1 MKYLRRS
8 LLCTVLTAALISLFM
23 LGAAAA
29 AKETNEISSL
39 TLNKSRTDLNFEI
52 QLTADYV
59 KEHKNM
65 QLGLFE
71 LLPHQSTSELGTMS
85 PVKTFKVAEKVRF
98 TLPYIVGNMNR
109 LYSKFVVA
117 GQAADGSWNIVTPA
131 KYIENTSML
140 AENNAP
146 YPTGSSKKGLQ
157 VQLFGDAQ
165 QLGVQH
171 TVINVPVNEYI
182 LGENSDAAMS
192 FVYNGQTF
200 YLDKT
205 RIATLDH
212 RVKTYTEAGI
222 NVYFN
227 LILTASPADAHP
239 TVRSLYYENADPAAA
254 LFALN
259 TRSETAMKAFQAFVD
274 YFCARYTRADH
285 AYGFVPALILGFEV
299 NNNRVWNNAGSMDMA
314 QAVYSYCT
322 AFRVTYTA
330 MNSHYSEGRVYIS
343 LGSNFASAA
352 SEPSIAVDPALDY
365 PAKEFLSIFAGA
377 IKNSGDLPWGVS
389 INPYA
394 SDPSMT
400 QYWSDTYAEDNAD
413 TPFITMKNIG
423 VLTDFLAQED
433 YLYDGDMRSVII
445 GEFGISGDPADEAS
459 LTMQAA
465 AYALAYFT
473 AARNE
478 HIDAFIYH
486 RHVDHSGES
495 QYYGLWSNAAGTTM
509 EPAAKK
515 TIYNVFAQ
523 IDTERCEEV
532 TSFVKQTVGS
542 GAWDLAMNDK
552 VKYKEFNARTVLAAL
567 AASPSDYAKGYTAK
581 VLFDLTGG
589 KLCDFY
595 PADDVEYVELRPTAD
610 GAGTML
616 YAKLKETPTVWE
628 GISNSMPAEGEL
640 KDAHYIT
647 LRVMAAAPE
656 GAGEMSLMLRLGAA
670 GDAKNDAVTF
680 EGEARIVPGQWQEI
694 SFRVKDFAA
703 LTDGDADMLKL
714 WLRTDDAAAAAG
726 EYGLWLESVT
736 VHTRGGLGWL
746 LWILVI
752 LLALVVLAVLAYG
765 VLFLRAQY
773 IRAQRRKQRQA
784 MMERRRQE
792 MMRMQAMQQQ
802 RPPQQPPYGRPPRTS
817 NDNQFRGDDY

>member
-1 MKYLRRS
+1 MKYLRKS
-8 LLCTVLTAALISLFM
+8 LFITVLACALVMLMALGVAA
-23 LGAAAA
+23 
-29 AKETNEISSL
+29 EDVNEIASL
-39 TLNKSRTDLNFEI
+39 TLNKSKTDLAFEI
-52 QLTADYV
+52 RLTPEYV

-71 LLPHQSTSELGTMS
+71 LLPHQSTSELGSMT
-85 PVKTFKVAEKVRF
+85 PVKTFKVAEKAKF
-98 TLPYIVGNMNR
+98 TLPYVVGNMNR

-117 GQAADGSWNIVTPA
+117 GQAADGSWSLVTAA
-131 KYIENTSML
+131 KYVENTDLL
-140 AENNAP
+140 AENSEP
-146 YPTGSSKKGLQ
+146 FPVGSSKKGLKL
-157 VQLFGDAQ
+157 QLFGDAQ

-171 TVINVPVNEYI
+171 TVINVPVNEY
-182 LGENSDAAMS
+182 LRGENSDDAMS

-200 YLDKT
+200 YVDKS

-222 NVYFN
+222 TVYFN
-227 LILTASPADAHP
+227 IILTAPDADAHP
-239 TVRSLYYENADPAAA
+239 TVRALYYEGADPAAA

-259 TRSETAMKAFQAFVD
+259 TRSETAMKAFRAFMD

-285 AYGFVPALILGFEV
+285 AYGFVPAIILGFEV
-299 NNNRVWNNAGSMDMA
+299 NNNRVWNNAGPMDMA
-314 QAVYSYCT
+314 QSVYSYCT
-322 AFRVTYTA
+322 AFRTAYTA
-330 MNSHYSEGRVYIS
+330 MHSHYSNGRVYIS
-343 LGSNFASAA
+343 LGSNFTASA
-352 SEPSIAVDPALDY
+352 SEPDAPADPMLDY
-365 PAKEFLSIFAGA
+365 PAKDFLTIFAGA
-377 IKNSGDLPWGVS
+377 IKNSGDIPWGVS
-389 INPYA
+389 VNPYA

-400 QYWSDTYAEDNAD
+400 QYWSDPYAEDNAD

-423 VLTDFLAQED
+423 VLTEFLAGED
-433 YLYDGDMRSVII
+433 YLYDGDVRSVII
-445 GEFGISGDPADEAS
+445 GEFGVSGDPADESS

-478 HIDAFIYH
+478 DIDAFIYH
-486 RHVDHSGES
+486 RHVDHAGES
-495 QYYGLWSNAAGTTM
+495 QFFGLWSNLSGTTA

-515 TIYNVFAQ
+515 SIYNVFAQ

-532 TSFVKQTVGS
+532 TAFVKQTVGS
-542 GAWDLAMNDK
+542 GAWALAMDEK

-567 AASPSDYAKGYTAK
+567 AADPADHAKGYGEK

-595 PADDVEYVELRPTAD
+595 PSDDVEYVELRTTPD
-610 GAGTML
+610 GTGSML
-616 YAKLKETPTVWE
+616 YAKLKGTPAEWE
-628 GISNSMPAEGEL
+628 GISNDMRMPESL

-656 GAGEMSLMLRLGAA
+656 GAGEMSLMLRLGET

-680 EGEARIVPGQWQEI
+680 EGEAQLTPGVWQDI

-703 LTDGDADMLKL
+703 LTDGEADVLKL
-714 WLRTDDAAAAAG
+714 WVRAADGNAAEG

-736 VHTRGGLGWL
+736 LHTRGGMGWL
-746 LWILVI
+746 VRILVI
-752 LLALVVLAVLAYG
+752 LLVLVLLVILAYG
-765 VLFLRAQY
+765 VLFVRAQY
-773 IRAQRRKQRQA
+773 IRAKRRRQRQA

-792 MMRMQAMQQQ
+792 MLRMQQMQARQM
-802 RPPQQPPYGRPPRTS
+802 PPRGQPYGRPPRTS
-817 NDNQFRGDDY
+817 NDNEFRSDDY